1 MMNCNRFFIWTLLGL
16 SFAGLNVQAEDI
28 HLPRIEGSGY
38 NAFFGI
44 VEPAS
49 NQAQD
54 SVLPPVNEN
63 FGWEILSNPQKYNLS
78 PFLANFT
85 NSVAKRLDFEGV
97 SEIELTLFNG
107 EVKDTK
113 VIMSSGSKI
122 VDDTLITAI
131 KTTPTPKGLLPPN
144 SGEIKIK
151 LICPKQKQYSEIGEN
166 QSEAYFAPNMKEL
179 QRRIKSNWHPPVNYD
194 SKRVSVFMKIDKA
207 GNLVACSI
215 YQSSGYKDV
224 DKSALDA
231 VYKTAPF
238 RPLPNEYKGKTV
250 DIIFTFDFNIY
261 NNKQQRPVVNFV
273 Q

>member
-1 MMNCNRFFIWTLLGL
+1 MLDYNRVFKCALLGL
-16 SFAGLNVQAEDI
+16 SFAGLSVQAEDI

-38 NAFFGI
+38 NPSFGI
-44 VEPAS
+44 IEPAS
-49 NQAQD
+49 SQAQN

-63 FGWEILSNPQKYNLS
+63 FGWKILSNPQKYNLS
-78 PFLANFT
+78 PFLAHFT

-122 VDDTLITAI
+122 VDNTLINTI
-131 KTTPTPKGLLPPN
+131 KTTPTPKDLLPSN

-151 LICPKQKQYSEIGEN
+151 LICPKQKQYSEIGDN
-166 QSEAYFAPNMKEL
+166 QSEADFAPYMREL
-179 QRRIKSNWHPPVNYD
+179 QRKIKSNWHPPVNYD

-215 YQSSGYKDV
+215 YQSSGFKNA
-224 DKSALDA
+224 DKAVLDA

-250 DIIFTFDFNIY
+250 DIIFTFDFNVY
-261 NNKQQRPVVNFV
+261 SKNQQRPAVHFV